1 MEKKESFIN
10 PINKDKVAENPGL
23 LPYAHTIGGV
33 AIVPIDVSS
42 VKGRAVQAMR
52 DQTDM
57 HKGQIYEQI
66 ELLARQVKEIE
77 YRKWVSEQI
86 YGADM
91 SFEPSIN
98 KTYHLYQRKN
108 EVLLLSLVS
117 PDEWGRRGHP
127 FKEYIATVKLLADHT
142 WEITAKGNE
151 EHFTE

>member
-33 AIVPIDVSS
+33 PIIPVDVSS

-52 DQTDM
+52 EQTDM
-57 HKGQIYEQI
+57 HLGQIHEQI
-66 ELLARQVKEIE
+66 KLLAKQVKEIE

-86 YGADM
+86 YGAAIG
-91 SFEPSIN
+91 FEPSIS
-98 KTYHLYQRKN
+98 KTYHLYKRKN
-108 EVLLLSLVS
+108 EVLLLSLVG
-117 PDEWGRRGHP
+117 PEEWGRRGHP
-127 FKEYIATVKLLADHT
+127 FKQYIATVKLLADHT
-142 WEITAKGNE
+142 WEIMAKGSE